1 MVYVLIYQCQE
12 FGCHQ
17 FAMKMV
23 YLTCRYTSFNFYLQ
37 KKMKMVYLTCRYTSF
52 KFYLQKKMN
61 YMCANGISDANRQLT
76 NQIKIHFPQMN
87 HEQMYFVHKD
97 AMQAK
102 NELLY

>member
-1 MVYVLIYQCQE
+1 
-12 FGCHQ
+12 
-17 FAMKMV
+17 
-23 YLTCRYTSFNFYLQ
+23 
-37 KKMKMVYLTCRYTSF
+37 
-52 KFYLQKKMN
+52 
-61 YMCANGISDANRQLT
+61 MCANGISDANRQLT

>member
-23 YLTCRYTSFNFYLQ
+23 YLTCRYTSFN
-37 KKMKMVYLTCRYTSF
+37 
-52 KFYLQKKMN
+52 FYLQKKMN